1 MKEKIMTLIAYSLY
15 LILAIGMTIWVA
27 HTLSSNG
34 LVFLVRC
41 FGHDEELATSVNH
54 LLVVGFY
61 LVNLGFIAI
70 ALSFADEP
78 QTAVEVVRFLAWKVG
93 IAILVLGFMHFFNMN
108 AVTRYGQKVADW
120 IHNRIEWEGALPV
133 QGGEVK
139 HAHRLEQ
146 D

>member
-1 MKEKIMTLIAYSLY
+1 MTLVAYSLY

-27 HTLSSNG
+27 HTLSTNG
-34 LVFLVRC
+34 LVFLVSC
-41 FGHDEELATSVNH
+41 FGHDQELAKSVNH
-54 LLVVGFY
+54 LLIVGFY

-93 IAILVLGFMHFFNMN
+93 VAILVLGFMHFFNMN

-120 IHNRIEWEGALPV
+120 IHERIERQDLAPV
-133 QGGEVK
+133 QDGEVQY
-139 HAHRLEQ
+139 AHRLE
-146 D
+146 

>member
-1 MKEKIMTLIAYSLY
+1 MTLIAYALY
-15 LILAIGMTIWVA
+15 LILAIGMTVWVA

-61 LVNLGFIAI
+61 LVNLGFISI

-78 QTAVEVVRFLAWKVG
+78 QTAVEVIRFLAWKVG
-93 IAILVLGFMHFFNMN
+93 VAILVLGFMHFFNMHS
-108 AVTRYGQKVADW
+108 VTRYGQKVADW
-120 IHNRIEWEGALPV
+120 IHERIDREDIAENGIEYAAP
-133 QGGEVK
+133 GE
-139 HAHRLEQ
+139 ASS
-146 D
+146 